1 MSIVHCTS
9 TYCLLVRSIAQ
20 LFAKLVFLVGGFA
33 LGPLV
38 NAALLV
44 ELFRHRACDSLSYA
58 LYAVLSFA
66 DLFVRPPPDE
76 WPDECPLL
84 MF

>member
-66 DLFVRPPPDE
+66 DLFVRPPP
-76 WPDECPLL
+76 
-84 MF
+84 